1 MIIHKPLNEIFS
13 TYSNIAVIRELR
25 YTRNGFTGREIAKRA
40 GLSAPATLSALTHL
54 AALKVVKRQIGG
66 RDHLFTLNFNNYF
79 VKKVLLPILEQES
92 QFFTLIK
99 TRLKKHLS
107 TKAISVIIFGSVAR
121 QKEDIESDLD
131 ICIVF
136 SSSENKKLLENEIN
150 ILRDELSTDCG
161 VTLAP
166 YYISVKEFK
175 QRAKMKKS
183 PVNDIVKEGI
193 VISGKSINWLL
204 NE

>member
-13 TYSNIAVIRELR
+13 TYSNIAVIRELH

-40 GLSAPATLSALTHL
+40 GLSAPATLSALSHL

-79 VKKVLLPILEQES
+79 VKKVLLPMLEQEN

-107 TKAISVIIFGSVAR
+107 KNAISVIVFGSVAR
-121 QKEDIESDLD
+121 QEEDIESDLD

-136 SSSENKKLLENEIN
+136 SNYEHKRLLENEIN
-150 ILRDELSTDCG
+150 ILRDELSNDCG